1 MFSMRCNSRVELSRK
16 SQKINKNPQR
26 IRKIELF
33 LNKYNWKRIDFLPE
47 KDY

>member
-26 IRKIELF
+26 IRKTELF
-33 LNKYNWKRIDFLPE
+33 INKYNWERIDFLPE
-47 KDY
+47 KGY